1 MEGVSEVYPLGTLET
16 DEPGLTS
23 RTRPKPEENLLGVQ
37 SESSKIGTIEM
48 REREGPDKH
57 SKKKKGA
64 ILRKQDSLFLS
75 ITWN

>member
-1 MEGVSEVYPLGTLET
+1 MKSTAETEWALVNLMEGMSEVYPLGTLET

-57 SKKKKGA
+57 CKKKKEP
-64 ILRKQDSLFLS
+64 F
-75 ITWN
+75 